1 VILKNNDLKIDTEKA
16 FESISISVSGIQR
29 LARKPRSRILL
40 ESFGID
46 TNDFIPVVAA
56 EISIE
61 QWVRVLQFYAKRCK
75 YEPAK
80 DILVGLKKIIKG
92 KT

>member
-1 VILKNNDLKIDTEKA
+1 MLLIHY
-16 FESISISVSGIQR
+16 SIHLSSEQ
-29 LARKPRSRILL
+29 SRILL

-46 TNDFIPVVAA
+46 TNYFIPVVAA

-80 DILVGLKKIIKG
+80 DILAGLTKIIKG